1 MLIWIY
7 TLLAVLIVSLV
18 SLVGIFTVVF
28 RIKDL
33 KNILLFLVS
42 LSAGTLL
49 GGAFFHL
56 IPEAAE
62 NGFSLGV
69 SLNILAGIMVF
80 FILEKIICWRHCH
93 IPTSKS
99 HPHPLATMNLVG
111 DAFHNFL
118 DGTIIAGSFLVSL
131 PLGISTTL
139 AVVLHEIPQEIGDFG
154 VLLHGGYSRL
164 KALMMNF
171 LISLTSFLGA
181 IGILILHHKIEMIA
195 SFLVPF
201 TAGAFIYIAASDL
214 IPELKLNTQAKHSLV
229 QLLVLGT
236 GMGLMGLLLLL
247 GR

>member
-69 SLNILAGIMVF
+69 SLNILSGIMVF

-118 DGTIIAGSFLVSL
+118 DGTIIAGSFLVSI

-154 VLLHGGYSRL
+154 VLLHGGYGRL

-181 IGILILHHKIEMIA
+181 IGILILHHKIAMIA

-229 QLLVLGT
+229 QLLVLAA
-236 GMGLMGLLLLL
+236 GMGLMGLLLFLEH
-247 GR
+247 

>member
-1 MLIWIY
+1 MILWLY
-7 TLLAVLIVSLV
+7 TLVAVLIVSLF
-18 SLVGIFTVVF
+18 SLIGIFTVVF

-49 GGAFFHL
+49 GGAFLHL

-69 SLNILAGIMVF
+69 SLNILSGIMVF

-93 IPTSKS
+93 IPTSKT
-99 HPHPLATMNLVG
+99 HPHPLAAMNLVG

-118 DGTIIAGSFLVSL
+118 DGTIIAGSFLVSI

-154 VLLHGGYSRL
+154 VLVHSGYSRL

-171 LISLTSFLGA
+171 MVALTSVAGA
-181 IGILILHHKIEMIA
+181 VGVLLLSSQFQKIS

-229 QLLVLGT
+229 QLIVLVF

-247 GR
+247 GH